1 MNSALKEEVNKR
13 YNPASPWQV
22 AEMEKLR
29 ELRVGFIGAGRMAS
43 AVAQAILLAGKAG
56 VSLLRHPETPSQE
69 GQQGRWHRKWLR
81 TPSERTGAFCPGPAS
96 SINHPPGRP
105 RQFQSQNQVG
115 NQSKMAEDNLPLP
128 GSPGVGSSPHTQ
140 ASCSKTES
148 WRPDGEVQAVNI
160 FASAPSNRNLDKFQT
175 FECKTTHSNLEILEN
190 CTIVFLAT
198 KPHVLPAVLR
208 EIASAVTK
216 KHVVVSMAA
225 GVTLQALEELL
236 PTGTKVLRI
245 MPNLPCVVQSGAIV
259 LARGTC
265 AEEEDVAL
273 LKRLLSHSGLCEEG
287 PESYIDIHTGLS
299 GSGVAYA
306 YMFAEALA
314 EGAVKMGMPGPMAQ
328 KIAAQT
334 LLGAGR
340 MILET
345 GEHPAVLR
353 SAVCTPGGTTIHAL
367 HELEK
372 GSLRSTVMNAVE
384 AATCRA
390 QTLGK
395 R

>member
-1 MNSALKEEVNKR
+1 MMSSALQEEVNKR
-13 YNPASPWQV
+13 DNPAGPWQV

-43 AVAQAILLAGKAG
+43 AVAQAILLAGKGRKSRSLFITAPRNPIPGRTAG
-56 VSLLRHPETPSQE
+56 PMAPKVAQDAIGKNRDVLS
-69 GQQGRWHRKWLR
+69 G
-81 TPSERTGAFCPGPAS
+81 S
-96 SINHPPGRP
+96 SIQH
-105 RQFQSQNQVG
+105 QS
-115 NQSKMAEDNLPLP
+115 STRA
-128 GSPGVGSSPHTQ
+128 
-140 ASCSKTES
+140 TEAVS
-148 WRPDGEVQAVNI
+148 VPKPGEVPAVNI

-198 KPHVLPAVLR
+198 KPHVLPTVLR

-236 PTGTKVLRI
+236 PAGTKVLRI
-245 MPNLPCVVQSGAIV
+245 MPNIPCMVQSGAIV
-259 LARGTC
+259 LAQGTC

-314 EGAVKMGMPGPMAQ
+314 EGAVKMGMPGAMAQ

-353 SAVCTPGGTTIHAL
+353 SAVCTPGGTTIYAL

-390 QTLGK
+390 QTMGK